1 MGYDPAGDVVDR
13 RYSQKGTALARR
25 KGERRLRTPVST
37 AHYRHLVN
45 PFDPLRIL
53 SDDQVAHLHTSAVNY
68 LRDEGIRV
76 TLPEARTI
84 FAEAGAIVDDALMVR
99 LDPDMVNAMLAAA
112 PSEFTIH
119 SPNGDRDLHLGG
131 RNTVLL
137 PAAGP
142 PFVSD
147 LERGRRTGTFDDYEN
162 FIRLIQSFDVMGT
175 TMPVVEASDIP
186 INVRHL
192 HTNRSAVTLSD
203 KVPFVYC
210 RGRRRVRDSFDLMK
224 IRFGIE
230 TDEEFASRPRVFT
243 TINTNSPR
251 LLDVPMALGIIDF
264 ARLGQPVAMT
274 PFTLAGAMAPVTM
287 AGALVLQHMEAIAA
301 ITLSQ
306 LVRPGTPVMY
316 GAFTSNVDMKSGS
329 PAFGTPEA
337 FKGAVAS
344 GQLARHIGIPW
355 RSSGSSAS
363 NTADAQAGYETMI
376 NTFGAIMGG
385 ANWILHAAGWQEGGL
400 VASYE
405 KFILDIEMCQI
416 LAEMFVPVRTD
427 GDELALDAITDVGPG
442 GHFFGTQHTLD
453 RFEHAFYQPIV
464 FSRANFEQ
472 WTEDGALD
480 AQQRASLVWKQR
492 LADFEA
498 PEIADDIVAELDE
511 FVERRS
517 AEGGAEPD

>member
-1 MGYDPAGDVVDR
+1 M
-13 RYSQKGTALARR
+13 
-25 KGERRLRTPVST
+25 ST

-363 NTADAQAGYETMI
+363 NTAGSAPHATRPPHRRRAKRPRRAGYPAAPAASTAPTRRCRFSMI
-376 NTFGAIMGG
+376 M
-385 ANWILHAAGWQEGGL
+385 
-400 VASYE
+400 
-405 KFILDIEMCQI
+405 
-416 LAEMFVPVRTD
+416 
-427 GDELALDAITDVGPG
+427 
-442 GHFFGTQHTLD
+442 TL
-453 RFEHAFYQPIV
+453 
-464 FSRANFEQ
+464 
-472 WTEDGALD
+472 
-480 AQQRASLVWKQR
+480 
-492 LADFEA
+492 LADLLTA
-498 PEIADDIVAELDE
+498 WLNPRVRL
-511 FVERRS
+511 
-517 AEGGAEPD
+517 GAGP

>member
-1 MGYDPAGDVVDR
+1 M
-13 RYSQKGTALARR
+13 ARR
-25 KGERRLRTPVST
+25 RGERRERAPVPT
-37 AHYRHLVN
+37 TQYRHLVN

-53 SDDQVAHLHTSAVNY
+53 SEDQVAHLHMSAVRY
-68 LRDEGIRV
+68 LSDEGIRV
-76 TLPEARTI
+76 SLPEARVI
-84 FAEAGAIVDDALMVR
+84 FAGAGAVVDDDMMVR
-99 LDPDMVNAMLAAA
+99 LDPEMVSAMLALA

-119 SPNGDRDLHLGG
+119 ALNSEHDLHVGG
-131 RNTVLL
+131 RSTVFL

-142 PFVSD
+142 PFASD
-147 LERGRRTGTFDDYEN
+147 LEGGRRMGTFADYEN
-162 FIRLIQSFDVMGT
+162 FIRLTQSFDVMGA
-175 TMPVVEASDIP
+175 TMPTVEAGDIP

-203 KVPFVYC
+203 KAPFIYC
-210 RGRRRVRDSFDLMK
+210 RGRRRVRDGFDLMK
-224 IRFGIE
+224 IRLGIDS
-230 TDEEFASRPRVFT
+230 DEEFANRARVFT

-251 LLDVPMALGIIDF
+251 LLDVPMAMGIIDF

-287 AGALVLQHMEAIAA
+287 AGALVLQHMEAVAA

-306 LVRPGTPVMY
+306 LVRPGAPVMY

-363 NTADAQAGYETMI
+363 NAVDSQAGYETMI
-376 NTFGAIMGG
+376 NMFGAIMGG

-405 KFILDIEMCQI
+405 KFIVDIEMCQM
-416 LAEMFVPVRTD
+416 LAEMFTPVRTD
-427 GDELALDAITDVGPG
+427 GDELALDAITEVGPG

-464 FSRANFEQ
+464 FSRASFEQ
-472 WTEDGALD
+472 WTEDGAQD
-480 AQQRASLVWKQR
+480 AEQRASVIWKR
-492 LADFEA
+492 LLADFEA
-498 PEIADDIVAELDE
+498 PGVPDDVAAALDE